1 MLGRRELLRRGSG
14 LLAAGA
20 ATALTSR
27 AAGADTGSNPRGRL
41 GSACPPI
48 YVGIRPAPSAEVQA
62 ACDTGPLSFLDN
74 RTLVTVYG
82 RSFGVAPVLGMLGRL
97 ESFDELE
104 EATRPWTE
112 TIRLLNSRRSVTLA
126 PHLLYALAR
135 GCQEPGDAC
144 LIMLDGSG
152 VDIISEYI
160 EPARERGMAVVL
172 DAQIGR
178 STAPYL
184 IRRMIDRGYLA
195 YPNVHVALDPEYA
208 TGPDQTM
215 PGHPIGYLTADEIN
229 EAQDLLA
236 TYVRDENLL
245 FKKMLMVHQF
255 VDDQTDSWTMI
266 SNKQAIEVFDE
277 VDLVINADGFGTPDA
292 KVMKYNGITDPSA
305 YPRLNWRAIK
315 IFHENPIAPR
325 FADSPVMT
333 PRQIFGLDP
342 TPGGLRMWAGPHAL
356 VLG

>member
-27 AAGADTGSNPRGRL
+27 AAGADTGSNPRGGL

-48 YVGIRPAPSAEVQA
+48 YVEIRPAPSAEVQA
-62 ACDTGPLSFLDN
+62 ACGTGPLSFLDN
-74 RTLVTVYG
+74 RTLITVYG
-82 RSFGVAPVLGMLGRL
+82 RSFGVAPVLGMLGRV

-112 TIRLLNSRRSVTLA
+112 TIALLNSRRSVTLA

-144 LIMLDGSG
+144 LIMLDRSG

-172 DAQIGR
+172 DTQIGR

-195 YPNVHVALDPEYA
+195 YPNVHVALDPEFA
-208 TGPDQTM
+208 TEPDQTM

-245 FKKMLMVHQF
+245 FKKILMVHQF
-255 VDDQTDSWTMI
+255 VDHQTDSWTMI
-266 SNKQAIEVFDE
+266 PNKQAIEVFDE
-277 VDLVINADGFGTPDA
+277 VDVVINADGFGTPDA
-292 KVMKYNGITDPSA
+292 KVLRYNGITDPSA
-305 YPRLNWRAIK
+305 YPWLNWRAIK
-315 IFHENPIAPR
+315 IFQENPIAPR

-342 TPGGLRMWAGPHAL
+342 TPGGLRMWASPHAL

>member
-1 MLGRRELLRRGSG
+1 
-14 LLAAGA
+14 
-20 ATALTSR
+20 
-27 AAGADTGSNPRGRL
+27 
-41 GSACPPI
+41 
-48 YVGIRPAPSAEVQA
+48 
-62 ACDTGPLSFLDN
+62 
-74 RTLVTVYG
+74 
-82 RSFGVAPVLGMLGRL
+82 
-97 ESFDELE
+97 
-104 EATRPWTE
+104 
-112 TIRLLNSRRSVTLA
+112 
-126 PHLLYALAR
+126 
-135 GCQEPGDAC
+135 
-144 LIMLDGSG
+144 
-152 VDIISEYI
+152 
-160 EPARERGMAVVL
+160 
-172 DAQIGR
+172 
-178 STAPYL
+178 
-184 IRRMIDRGYLA
+184 MIDRGYLA
-195 YPNVHVALDPEYA
+195 HPNVHVALDPEFA
-208 TGPDQTM
+208 TEPDQTM

-266 SNKQAIEVFDE
+266 PNKQAIEVFDE

-315 IFHENPIAPR
+315 IFQENPIAPR

-342 TPGGLRMWAGPHAL
+342 TPGGLRMWASPHAL